1 MLERD
6 GAVDRQHLDVN
17 DRADRALRAGNAAE
31 ALPLYTS
38 LLRQVTVLEAGL
50 YESWLEGA
58 AAAYRAL
65 GRTREAGYALLALR
79 RFADAE
85 RCFTAERDPHAWALC
100 AASQGRPR
108 QASRVLADAGHTAL
122 AAMAV
127 EAAGDWAAARQLWT
141 AVLGEQR
148 MRGRPYEAALV
159 WFNLGHALQRLG
171 DVEGARR
178 ALATTQTQLEELAD
192 DFETRGDRERAFD
205 CYAVLIRMGKE
216 TGSFE
221 NVSEGYLNAIRLVTE
236 ADYRAETVLEY
247 YEDFLELAASCREW
261 HAAAVL
267 ALDAADFSLRL
278 GLAYER
284 HYRQRAA
291 TLWNEAARDNAAAGG
306 ACEVSENALVAA
318 VDAAASAGDLA
329 RVGQLYGALA
339 ELALPAPRRERYAAL
354 ARRYRDAATESLP
367 AGQPFPEHFRR
378 KYAYVDVWR
387 QDLVEWELGGRPL
400 PVLVQLVADRVD
412 LVQSERHA
420 VRALLLCGD
429 ERFSLADPASAAELA
444 LALGQVR
451 AYPIL
456 RTLEPLAGHASPRV
470 RSAAMTAAA
479 KVPHERSFGIL
490 RQGLADSDETVRLE
504 ARRALRTMTFRNALQ
519 PLVRL
524 YRESREE
531 AVKHTI
537 VEAVADIGRREAG
550 LFLLDIVRGESGP
563 IVDLAA
569 RRLRTFGSADLLPL
583 LRQLLETERP
593 HVREALAPM
602 VAALGGQGGESAL

>member
-1 MLERD
+1 MLDRD
-6 GAVDRQHLDVN
+6 GTVDRQHLDVK
-17 DRADRALRAGNAAE
+17 DRADRALRAGNPGE

-50 YESWLEGA
+50 YESWLDGA

-65 GRTREAGYALLALR
+65 NRMREAGYALLALR
-79 RFADAE
+79 RFGEAE
-85 RCFTAERDPHAWALC
+85 RCFSPERDPHAWALC

-108 QASRVLADAGHTAL
+108 EASRALAAAGHTAQ

-127 EAAGDWAAARQLWT
+127 EASGDWGAARQLWE
-141 AVLGEQR
+141 AVLAEDR
-148 MRGRPYEAALV
+148 LRGRPYEAALV
-159 WFNLGHALQRLG
+159 SFNLGHALRRLG
-171 DVEGARR
+171 DAEGARR
-178 ALATTQTQLEELAD
+178 TMAATQTQLEELAD

-205 CYAVLIRMGKE
+205 CYAVLIRLGKE

-247 YEDFLELAASCREW
+247 YEDFLELAASCQEW
-261 HAAAVL
+261 HAAALL
-267 ALDAADFSLRL
+267 ALDAADLSLRL

-291 TLWNEAARDNAAAGG
+291 SLWNEAARHNAAAGG
-306 ACEVSENALVAA
+306 ATEISENALVAA

-329 RVGQLYGALA
+329 GVGHIYATLA
-339 ELALPAPRRERYAAL
+339 ELPLPAARRERYAAL
-354 ARRYRDAATESLP
+354 ARRYKGVATESLP

-387 QDLVEWELGGRPL
+387 QDLIEWELGGRPL

-420 VRALLLCGD
+420 VRALLLCGE
-429 ERFSLADPASAAELA
+429 ERFSLSDPAAAAELA
-444 LALGQVR
+444 LALGQIR

-456 RTLEPLAGHASPRV
+456 RTLEPLAGHHSARV
-470 RSAAMTAAA
+470 RAAAMAAAA

-490 RQGLADSDETVRLE
+490 RHGLADSDETVRLE

-524 YRESREE
+524 YRDSKDEGVRQT
-531 AVKHTI
+531 V

-563 IVDLAA
+563 IAELAA
-569 RRLRTFGSADLLPL
+569 RRLRNFRSAAELAPL
-583 LRQLLETERP
+583 VRHLLETERP
-593 HVREALAPM
+593 QVREALAPM
-602 VAALGGQGGESAL
+602 LAATPSPSR

>member
-1 MLERD
+1 MLDREST
-6 GAVDRQHLDVN
+6 VDRQHLDVK

-50 YESWLEGA
+50 YESWLDGA

-79 RFADAE
+79 RFSEAE
-85 RCFTAERDPHAWALC
+85 RCFTPERDPHAWALC

-108 QASRVLADAGHTAL
+108 EASRVLAGAGHTAL

-127 EAAGDWAAARQLWT
+127 EASGDWAAARQLWQV
-141 AVLGEQR
+141 VLGEER
-148 MRGRPYEAALV
+148 LRGCPYEAALV
-159 WFNLGHALQRLG
+159 QFNLGHALQRLG
-171 DVEGARR
+171 DAEGARR
-178 ALATTQTQLEELAD
+178 AMAATQTQLEELAD
-192 DFETRGDRERAFD
+192 DFETHGDRERAFD
-205 CYAVLIRMGKE
+205 CYAVLIRLGKE

-221 NVSEGYLNAIRLVTE
+221 NVSEGYLNAIRLVTD

-247 YEDFLELAASCREW
+247 YEDFLELSVSCQEW
-261 HAAAVL
+261 HAAALL
-267 ALDAADFSLRL
+267 ACDAADFSLRF

-284 HYRQRAA
+284 HYRQRASA
-291 TLWNEAARDNAAAGG
+291 LWNEVARHNAAAGG
-306 ACEVSENALVAA
+306 AAEISENALVAA
-318 VDAAASAGDLA
+318 VDSAASAGDLA
-329 RVGQLYGALA
+329 GLGQLYGTLA
-339 ELALPAPRRERYAAL
+339 ELPLPPSRSARYAAL
-354 ARRYRDAATESLP
+354 ARRYRSAATESLP

-400 PVLVQLVADRVD
+400 PVLVQLVADRLD
-412 LVQSERHA
+412 LVQSERQA
-420 VRALLLCGD
+420 IRALLLCGD
-429 ERFSLADPASAAELA
+429 PRFSLADPSSAAELA

-456 RTLEPLAGHASPRV
+456 RTLDPLAGHPAPRA
-470 RSAAMTAAA
+470 RSAAMIAAA
-479 KVPHERSFGIL
+479 RIPHERSFGIL

-524 YRESREE
+524 YRESKDENVR
-531 AVKHTI
+531 HTV

-569 RRLRTFGSADLLPL
+569 RRLRNFPSADLLPL
-583 LRQLLETERP
+583 VRQLLETERP
-593 HVREALAPM
+593 HVRAALAPM
-602 VAALGGQGGESAL
+602 LTAMTGE

>member
-1 MLERD
+1 MLDRD
-6 GAVDRQHLDVN
+6 GSVDRQHLDVK
-17 DRADRALRAGNAAE
+17 DRADRALRGGNPGE

-50 YESWLEGA
+50 YESWLDGA

-65 GRTREAGYALLALR
+65 GRMREAGYALVALR
-79 RFADAE
+79 RYAEAE
-85 RCFTAERDPHAWALC
+85 RCFTPERDPHAWALC

-108 QASRVLADAGHTAL
+108 EASRVLAGAGHTAL

-127 EAAGDWAAARQLWT
+127 EASGDWAAARQLWE
-141 AVLGEQR
+141 AVLSEER
-148 MRGRPYEAALV
+148 LRGRPYEAALV
-159 WFNLGHALQRLG
+159 GFNLGHALRGLG
-171 DVEGARR
+171 DVEAARR
-178 ALATTQTQLEELAD
+178 TLAATQTQLEELAD

-205 CYAVLIRMGKE
+205 CYAVLIRLGKE

-247 YEDFLELAASCREW
+247 YEDFLELAASCQEW
-261 HAAAVL
+261 HAAALL
-267 ALDAADFSLRL
+267 ALDAADLSLRL

-291 TLWNEAARDNAAAGG
+291 SLWHEAARHNATAGG
-306 ACEVSENALVAA
+306 ASEISENALVAA
-318 VDAAASAGDLA
+318 IDAAASAGDLA
-329 RVGQLYGALA
+329 GVGQLYATLA
-339 ELALPAPRRERYAAL
+339 ELPLAAGRRERYAAL
-354 ARRYRDAATESLP
+354 ARRYRGAATESLP

-429 ERFSLADPASAAELA
+429 ERFSLSDPSSAAELA

-456 RTLEPLAGHASPRV
+456 RTLEPLAAHAAPRV
-470 RSAAMTAAA
+470 RAAAMTAAA

-490 RQGLADSDETVRLE
+490 RQGLADSDDTVRLE

-524 YRESREE
+524 YRDSKDEGVR
-531 AVKHTI
+531 HTV

-550 LFLLDIVRGESGP
+550 LFLLDVVRGESGP
-563 IVDLAA
+563 LFELAA
-569 RRLRTFGSADLLPL
+569 RRLRSFPSADILPVV
-583 LRQLLETERP
+583 RQLLETERP
-593 HVREALAPM
+593 HVRQALAPM
-602 VAALGGQGGESAL
+602 LTGAG

>member
-1 MLERD
+1 MLDRD
-6 GAVDRQHLDVN
+6 GTVDRQHLDVK
-17 DRADRALRAGNAAE
+17 DRADRALRAGNAGE

-50 YESWLEGA
+50 YESWLDGA

-65 GRTREAGYALLALR
+65 GRMREAGYALCALR
-79 RFADAE
+79 RYAEAE
-85 RCFTAERDPHAWALC
+85 RCFTPERDPHAWALC

-108 QASRVLADAGHTAL
+108 EASRVLAGAGHTAL

-127 EAAGDWAAARQLWT
+127 EASGDWAAARQLWE
-141 AVLGEQR
+141 AVLSEER
-148 MRGRPYEAALV
+148 LRGRPYEAALV
-159 WFNLGHALQRLG
+159 GFNLGHALRGLG
-171 DVEGARR
+171 DAEAARR
-178 ALATTQTQLEELAD
+178 TLAATQTQLEELAD

-205 CYAVLIRMGKE
+205 CYAVLIRLGKE

-247 YEDFLELAASCREW
+247 YEDFLELAASCQEW
-261 HAAAVL
+261 HAAALL
-267 ALDAADFSLRL
+267 ALDAADLSLRL

-291 TLWNEAARDNAAAGG
+291 SLWNEAARHNAAAGG
-306 ACEVSENALVAA
+306 ASEISENALVAA
-318 VDAAASAGDLA
+318 IDAAASAGDLA
-329 RVGQLYGALA
+329 GVGQLYGALA
-339 ELALPAPRRERYAAL
+339 ELPLPASRRERYAAL
-354 ARRYRDAATESLP
+354 ARRYRGAATESLP

-429 ERFSLADPASAAELA
+429 ERFSLADPSSAAELA

-456 RTLEPLAGHASPRV
+456 RTLEPLAAHAAPRV
-470 RSAAMTAAA
+470 RAAAMTAAA

-490 RQGLADSDETVRLE
+490 RQGLADADETVRLE

-524 YRESREE
+524 YRESKDEGVR
-531 AVKHTI
+531 HTV

-550 LFLLDIVRGESGP
+550 LFLLDIVRGESGALFE
-563 IVDLAA
+563 LAA
-569 RRLRTFGSADLLPL
+569 RRLRAFPSAEILPVV
-583 LRQLLETERP
+583 RQLLETERP
-593 HVREALAPM
+593 HVRQALAPM
-602 VAALGGQGGESAL
+602 LSG

>member
-1 MLERD
+1 MLDRD
-6 GAVDRQHLDVN
+6 GTLDRQHLDVK
-17 DRADRALRAGNAAE
+17 DRAERALRAGNAAE

-50 YESWLEGA
+50 YESWLDGA
-58 AAAYRAL
+58 AGAYRAL
-65 GRTREAGYALLALR
+65 GRTREAGYALLSLR
-79 RFADAE
+79 RFAEAE
-85 RCFTAERDPHAWALC
+85 RCFTPDRDAHAWALC

-108 QASRVLADAGHTAL
+108 EASRVLAAAGHTAL

-127 EAAGDWAAARQLWT
+127 EASGDWSAARQLWA
-141 AVLGEQR
+141 AVLGEER
-148 MRGRPYEAALV
+148 LRGRPYEAALV
-159 WFNLGHALQRLG
+159 AFNLGHALHQLG
-171 DVEGARR
+171 DAEAARR
-178 ALATTQTQLEELAD
+178 TLAATQTQLEELAD

-205 CYAVLIRMGKE
+205 CYAVLIRLGKE

-261 HAAAVL
+261 HAAALL

-291 TLWNEAARDNAAAGG
+291 SLWNEAARHNAAAGG
-306 ACEVSENALVAA
+306 ASEISENALVAA

-329 RVGQLYGALA
+329 GMGHIYATLA
-339 ELALPAPRRERYAAL
+339 ELPLPAARRERYGAL
-354 ARRYRDAATESLP
+354 ARRYKGVATESLP

-387 QDLVEWELGGRPL
+387 QDLVEWELAGQPL

-420 VRALLLCGD
+420 VRALLLCAE
-429 ERFSLADPASAAELA
+429 ERFSLAEPSSAAELA

-456 RTLEPLAGHASPRV
+456 RTLEPLAGHPAARV
-470 RSAAMTAAA
+470 RAAAMTAAA

-490 RQGLADSDETVRLE
+490 RQGLADPDDTVRLE
-504 ARRALRTMTFRNALQ
+504 ARRALRTMTFRNAMQ

-524 YRESREE
+524 YRETKDEVVR
-531 AVKHTI
+531 HTV

-563 IVDLAA
+563 IVELAA
-569 RRLRTFGSADLLPL
+569 RRLRGFSSPELIPL
-583 LRQLLETERP
+583 VRQLLETERP

-602 VAALGGQGGESAL
+602 LTGGHGQG

>member
-1 MLERD
+1 MLDRD
-6 GAVDRQHLDVN
+6 GSVDRQHLDVK
-17 DRADRALRAGNAAE
+17 DRADRALRGGNPGE

-50 YESWLEGA
+50 YESWLDGA

-65 GRTREAGYALLALR
+65 GRMREAGYALVALR
-79 RFADAE
+79 RYAEAE
-85 RCFTAERDPHAWALC
+85 RCFTPERDPHAWALC

-108 QASRVLADAGHTAL
+108 EASRVLAGAGHTAL

-127 EAAGDWAAARQLWT
+127 EASGDWAAARQLWE
-141 AVLGEQR
+141 AVLCEER
-148 MRGRPYEAALV
+148 LRGRPYEAALV
-159 WFNLGHALQRLG
+159 GFNLGHALRGLG
-171 DVEGARR
+171 DMEAARR
-178 ALATTQTQLEELAD
+178 TLAATQTQLEELAD

-205 CYAVLIRMGKE
+205 CYAVLIRLGKE

-247 YEDFLELAASCREW
+247 YEDFLELAASCQEW
-261 HAAAVL
+261 HAAALV
-267 ALDAADFSLRL
+267 ALDAADLSLRL

-291 TLWNEAARDNAAAGG
+291 SLWHEAARHNATAGG
-306 ACEVSENALVAA
+306 ASEISENALVAA
-318 VDAAASAGDLA
+318 IDAAASAGDLA
-329 RVGQLYGALA
+329 GVGQLYGTLA
-339 ELALPAPRRERYAAL
+339 ELPLPAARRERYAAL
-354 ARRYRDAATESLP
+354 ARRYRGAATESLP

-429 ERFSLADPASAAELA
+429 ERFSLSDPSSAAELA

-456 RTLEPLAGHASPRV
+456 RTLEPLAVHAAPRV
-470 RSAAMTAAA
+470 RAAAMTAAA

-490 RQGLADSDETVRLE
+490 RQGLGDSDDTVRLE

-524 YRESREE
+524 YRDSKDEGVR
-531 AVKHTI
+531 HTV

-563 IVDLAA
+563 LFELAA
-569 RRLRTFGSADLLPL
+569 RRLRSFPSADILPVV
-583 LRQLLETERP
+583 RQLLETERP
-593 HVREALAPM
+593 HVRQALAPM
-602 VAALGGQGGESAL
+602 LSGPS